1 MRGRG
6 WGTGKLFLNREQ
18 DPWLLQLPQ
27 SFQKGKFSSD
37 PILKLQQQGH
47 HDFAFQ
53 RASIKLAATT
63 TVGRNGLDSHLGR
76 QQSKCQPRVGGG
88 WEGGRGVLFAAP
100 TRRQFGVF
108 ILPPSS
114 TERQL
119 SNSFQ
124 CVKSNLYSL
133 AGCNIW
139 ILNKKEDTNVWP
151 SLNRVPYTGV
161 KNGSRGGP
169 ALSRTTL
176 MVLGDSHTSHGF
188 WGRHCHSL
196 GIEALM
202 DDTDLK
208 SCPQH
213 TSYRMGRCRLCVHGG
228 RGRRGRRKFTPPE
241 HELYTQQ
248 C

>member
-6 WGTGKLFLNREQ
+6 WGTGTHLVNRER
-18 DPWLLQLPQ
+18 DPWLLQLTQ

-63 TVGRNGLDSHLGR
+63 TVGRNGLDSHLRR
-76 QQSKCQPRVGGG
+76 QQSKRHPRVGGG

-100 TRRQFGVF
+100 TRRQFGGF

-124 CVKSNLYSL
+124 SEKSKLYSL

-139 ILNKKEDTNVWP
+139 VLNKEEDTNVWP
-151 SLNRVPYTGV
+151 SLKSPIY
-161 KNGSRGGP
+161 
-169 ALSRTTL
+169 
-176 MVLGDSHTSHGF
+176 
-188 WGRHCHSL
+188 WG
-196 GIEALM
+196 
-202 DDTDLK
+202 
-208 SCPQH
+208 
-213 TSYRMGRCRLCVHGG
+213 
-228 RGRRGRRKFTPPE
+228 
-241 HELYTQQ
+241 
-248 C
+248 